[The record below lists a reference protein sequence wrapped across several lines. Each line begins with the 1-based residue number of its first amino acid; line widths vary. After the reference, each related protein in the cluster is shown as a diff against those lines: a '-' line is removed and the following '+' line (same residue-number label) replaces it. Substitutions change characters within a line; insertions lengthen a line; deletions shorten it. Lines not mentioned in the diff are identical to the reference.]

1 MKAKFTRLQAA
12 VISSTTLMGAVSAHA
27 TNGYFIEGVGP
38 KAQAMAGVSIAL
50 PQDALA
56 AANNPA
62 GTALVGDRLDAG
74 LTWFNPD
81 RSARIRGN
89 QAGADGSYDANKKKH
104 FAIPEIGYTRTLTP
118 NLSYGVA
125 VYGNG
130 GMNTGYQNNPFAAF
144 GSSGTAG
151 VDLSQLFITPSL
163 AYRPTA
169 DHAFG
174 IAATFAV
181 QRFEASGLQAF
192 DNPYVSAS
200 AGNVTNRGH
209 DTSSGWGVKLG
220 WIGRVHETLNLGLTW
235 SSRIETGKFDRYQGL
250 FADGGGFDIP
260 ENYGVGLSWNTTPR
274 LTLAAD
280 WQRILYSET
289 GSVGN
294 SLGLLFEGKPLGADG
309 GPGFGWK
316 DVDVTKLGAAYRLS
330 DAITLRGGISHAQQP
345 IPDSEAFINILAPGV
360 IEDHVSFGA
369 DWRSGLGEF
378 TVSYAHAFENTVQ
391 GTSAIP
397 AAFGGGETE
406 LRMRQNLLRFGWSR
420 QF

>member
-1 MKAKFTRLQAA
+1 MTIKFAPLSAA
-12 VISSTTLMGAVSAHA
+12 LVSAASLFTAFSAQA

-62 GTALVGDRLDAG
+62 GTALVGNRLDMG
-74 LTWFNPD
+74 ITWFSPD
-81 RSARIRGN
+81 RGARIRGN
-89 QAGADGSYDANKKKH
+89 QAGANGDYDGNSESG
-104 FAIPEIGYTRTLTP
+104 FVIPELGYTRMLSP
-118 NLSYGVA
+118 RLSYGVA

-144 GSSGTAG
+144 GSSGEAG

-163 AYRPTA
+163 AYRPTP
-169 DHAFG
+169 DQAFG
-174 IAATFAV
+174 IATTFAV
-181 QRFEASGLQAF
+181 QRFEATGLQAF

-209 DTSSGWGVKLG
+209 DTSHGWGLKLG
-220 WIGRVHETLNLGLTW
+220 WIGRLREDLSLGLTW
-235 SSRIETGKFDRYQGL
+235 SSRIETGDFDRYQGL

-260 ENYGVGLSWNTTPR
+260 ESYGAGLSWSATPR

-294 SLGLLFEGKPLGADG
+294 SLSLLLQGKPLGSEG
-309 GPGFGWK
+309 GPGFGWE
-316 DVDVTKLGAAYRLS
+316 DVDVTKLGAAFRATDYL
-330 DAITLRGGISHAQQP
+330 TLRAGISHAEQP
-345 IPDSEAFINILAPGV
+345 VPETEAFINILAPGV
-360 IEDHVSFGA
+360 IEDHLSIGA
-369 DWRSGLGEF
+369 DWDSSIGEF
-378 TVSYAHAFENTVQ
+378 TVSYTHAFEKTVE
-391 GTSAIP
+391 GVNSIP
-397 AAFGGGETE
+397 AAFGGGEAE
-406 LRMRQNLLRFGWSR
+406 LSMSQDLLRFGWSR
-420 QF
+420 HF

>member
-1 MKAKFTRLQAA
+1 MSVKFAQLSAA
-12 VISSTTLMGAVSAHA
+12 VLSSSALFTAISAQA

-38 KAQAMAGVSIAL
+38 KAQAMAGTGIAL

-62 GTALVGDRLDAG
+62 GTALVGNRLDFG

-89 QAGADGSYDANKKKH
+89 LAGADGDYDGNKKSD
-104 FAIPEIGYTRTLTP
+104 FAIPELGYTRALSP
-118 NLSYGVA
+118 QLSYGVA

-130 GMNTGYQNNPFAAF
+130 GMNTGYESNPFAAF

-163 AYRPTA
+163 AYRPTPNQS
-169 DHAFG
+169 FG

-181 QRFEASGLQAF
+181 QRFEATGLQAF

-200 AGNVTNRGH
+200 AGNVTDRGH
-209 DTSSGWGVKLG
+209 DTSHGWGVKLG
-220 WIGRVHETLNLGLTW
+220 WIGRVHEDLSLGLTW
-235 SSRIETGKFDRYQGL
+235 SSRIETGEFDRYQGL

-260 ENYGVGLSWNTTPR
+260 ENYGVGLSWTATPR

-280 WQRILYSET
+280 WQRILYSDT

-294 SLGLLFEGKPLGADG
+294 SLGLLFQGKPLGAAG
-309 GPGFGWK
+309 GPGFGWE
-316 DVDVTKLGAAYRLS
+316 DVDVTKLGAAYRATDDL
-330 DAITLRGGISHAQQP
+330 TLRAGISHAEQP
-345 IPDSEAFINILAPGV
+345 IPESEAFINVLAPGV
-360 IEDHVSFGA
+360 IEDHVSIGA
-369 DWRSGLGEF
+369 DWNTTLGEF
-378 TVSYAHAFENTVQ
+378 TVSYAHAFEKTVR
-391 GTSAIP
+391 GENSIP
-397 AAFGGGETE
+397 AAFGGGEAE
-406 LRMRQNLLRFGWSR
+406 LSMSQNLLRFGWSR
-420 QF
+420 RF